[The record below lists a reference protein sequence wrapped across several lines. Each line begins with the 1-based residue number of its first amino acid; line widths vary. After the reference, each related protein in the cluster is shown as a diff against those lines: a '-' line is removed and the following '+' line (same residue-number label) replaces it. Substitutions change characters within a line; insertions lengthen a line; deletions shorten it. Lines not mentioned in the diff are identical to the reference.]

1 MTTTDTDTDDVRE
14 PSAQP
19 SFVKLAMR
27 NMVRKGRQPAPF
39 RPHRRGPYRFPGAD
53 RLARPPQPSP
63 VKPADGGPAMD
74 LAVTIDGP
82 LPTGL
87 TPAAGPLL
95 RAEDAPKAWSAHLT
109 RWLNDLQSELPG
121 DLRSP
126 TYSLGLRLTG
136 DTAIAELNQLWRR
149 QPGPTD
155 VLAFAA
161 LEEPPPGDG
170 DHDQP
175 LELGDIVISFETAA
189 RQADELGETLEREL
203 LFLASH
209 GLLHLLGWDHPDE
222 PSLQSM
228 LDRQERLLRPT

>member
-1 MTTTDTDTDDVRE
+1 M
-14 PSAQP
+14 
-19 SFVKLAMR
+19 
-27 NMVRKGRQPAPF
+27 
-39 RPHRRGPYRFPGAD
+39 
-53 RLARPPQPSP
+53 
-63 VKPADGGPAMD
+63 KPTDGGPALD

-82 LPTGL
+82 LPNGL
-87 TPAAGPLL
+87 SPAAGSLL
-95 RAEDAPKAWSAHLT
+95 RAEDAPQAWSAHLA
-109 RWLNDLQSELPG
+109 RWLNELQSELPD

-136 DTAIAELNQLWRR
+136 DSAIAELNQLWRR
-149 QPGPTD
+149 QSGPTD

-161 LEEPPPGDG
+161 LEEAPPGVG
-170 DHDQP
+170 DHEQP

-189 RQADELGETLEREL
+189 RQADELGEALEQEL

-222 PSLQSM
+222 PSLQAM